1 MKELHQEFGEVVY
14 QCEIQGLMLTVD
26 IAAKRSELIGRYGY
40 SISGL
45 LGDIYDDIVDHPED
59 WSAYARVLVAR

>member
-14 QCEIQGLMLTVD
+14 QEEIQGLKLATD
-26 IAAKRSELIGRYGY
+26 IAAKRLELIAKYGS

-45 LGDIYDDIVDHPED
+45 LGDIYDEIVDYPEE
-59 WSAYARVLVAR
+59 WSCYARVLVNR

>member
-14 QCEIQGLMLTVD
+14 QEEIQGLKLATD
-26 IAAKRSELIGRYGY
+26 IAAKRLELIAKYGS

-45 LGDIYDDIVDHPED
+45 LIDIYDEIVDYPDE
-59 WSAYARVLVAR
+59 WSCYARVLVNR